1 MKGLSGL
8 RSKIGESESNR
19 RGFTLVE
26 LLVVLVIVGILA
38 GSLMLVFTRSQ
49 AGARS
54 AVIIGDLRVL
64 KSAATLY
71 YMDNGSWPA
80 TTASGWTIVRDY
92 IGSDALVSNP
102 QGAEQEKI
110 YAIRRVGDTA
120 ANNPGSVW
128 VVANVNNNS
137 SLGINAAVRA
147 MLTARQAEFGFVNNS
162 FNPYNNHLII
172 MMPVYRP

>member
-1 MKGLSGL
+1 MQKMPLT
-8 RSKIGESESNR
+8 RERR

-26 LLVVLVIVGILA
+26 LMVVIVIIGILA
-38 GSLMLVFTRSQ
+38 GSLLLVFSRSQ
-49 AGARS
+49 ARARS

-80 TTASGWTIVRDY
+80 TTASAWTVVRDY
-92 IGSDALVSNP
+92 IGRDALVSNP

-128 VVANVNNNS
+128 VMANVNNNS
-137 SLGINAAVRA
+137 SLGINSAVRA